1 MPAKGPRKKKKTGR
15 PSAYRPEYVKQAYHL
30 ALLGATD
37 ADMASA
43 LDVNPSTINRWKL
56 DHPDFCASIKR
67 GKEEADGMV
76 AKSLYRRA
84 LGYSHPAVKII
95 TVARGN
101 NGGSDVEQVPYTE
114 RYAPDTTAA
123 IFWLKNRRPDLWR
136 DKHDVEHSGE
146 VKGTGVL
153 AVPVP
158 IDSEQWAIAA
168 VAQQAQLIARPSIV
182 S

>member
-1 MPAKGPRKKKKTGR
+1 MPSKGGR
-15 PSAYRPEYVKQAYHL
+15 PSKYRPEYAKQSYHL

-37 ADMASA
+37 ADLASA
-43 LDVNPSTINRWKL
+43 FSVRLSTVALWKRRQPEFSDAL
-56 DHPDFCASIKR
+56 KR
-67 GKEEADGMV
+67 GKAEADANV

-95 TVARGN
+95 AVAVGN
-101 NGGSDVEQVPYTE
+101 NQGAVIEQVPYVE
-114 RYAPDTTAA
+114 RYPPDTVAA

-136 DKHDVEHSGE
+136 DKHVTEHELPAG
-146 VKGTGVL
+146 GVL

-158 IDSEQWAIAA
+158 VTSEQWGKTAQ
-168 VAQQAQLIARPSIV
+168 AQQAQLVQHPPKATALV